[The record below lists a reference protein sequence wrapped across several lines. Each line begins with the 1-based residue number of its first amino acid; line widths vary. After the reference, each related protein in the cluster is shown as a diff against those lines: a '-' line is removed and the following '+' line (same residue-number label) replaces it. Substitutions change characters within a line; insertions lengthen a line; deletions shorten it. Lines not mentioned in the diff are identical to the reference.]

1 MGAYGEKE
9 RRGSDENQGSVQTLE
24 GQEQEEEKEEEMIV
38 CFLYVLSFYE
48 FFYW

>member
-1 MGAYGEKE
+1 MEKKKGEAATKIKEAY
-9 RRGSDENQGSVQTLE
+9 RLWE

>member
-38 CFLYVLSFYE
+38 LFFVCIKFL
-48 FFYW
+48 